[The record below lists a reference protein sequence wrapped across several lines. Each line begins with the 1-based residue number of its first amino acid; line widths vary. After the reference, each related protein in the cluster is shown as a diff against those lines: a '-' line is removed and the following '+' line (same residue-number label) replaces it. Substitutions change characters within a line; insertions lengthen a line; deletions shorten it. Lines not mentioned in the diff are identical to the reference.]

1 MRLARRLLSGHTNP
15 SVLFLAATAFCLF
28 AFPADA
34 APRDEVFRLFTEHI
48 QRQVDSDKAAFAQ
61 ASACTNWFYRQQQ
74 NKTSAPEVQGVR
86 WSGRPSPNEKVEL
99 VLNAADCRRLYP
111 RGLDSV
117 RDDFQRTQSSLS
129 LSLTFYEFALVG
141 DRDDND
147 QYSQAELRD
156 VLRSLDLTY
165 DASHAEAAQA
175 AALTGRFDNWYRG
188 HHLESLMKSMG
199 QLYDQGYRLS
209 KADRSAL
216 DRVMQ

>member
-1 MRLARRLLSGHTNP
+1 M
-15 SVLFLAATAFCLF
+15 VLAAVAFCMSLLQ
-28 AFPADA
+28 PADA
-34 APRDEVFRLFTEHI
+34 VPRDEVFRLFTQHI
-48 QRQVDSDKAAFAQ
+48 QRQVDFDKVAFAQ
-61 ASACTNWFYRQQQ
+61 ASACTNWFYKQQQ
-74 NKTSAPEVQGVR
+74 HKPSTPEVQGVR
-86 WSGRPSPNEKVEL
+86 WSGQRPPSDAEPRL
-99 VLNAADCRRLYP
+99 ILNAADCRHLYP

-147 QYSQAELRD
+147 QYSPAELRD
-156 VLRSLDLTY
+156 VLRSLDLSY
-165 DASHAEAAQA
+165 DAAHAEAAHV
-175 AALTGRFDNWYRG
+175 AALTGRFDSWYRG
-188 HHLESLMKSMG
+188 QHLESLMKSMG